1 MNEESLL
8 MEFKDEG
15 GSKYYKILQKS
26 ILVIEGYFFNRKLL
40 ANALSFN

>member
-15 GSKYYKILQKS
+15 GILKNTTKINS
-26 ILVIEGYFFNRKLL
+26 RYRRIFF
-40 ANALSFN
+40 

>member
-15 GSKYYKILQKS
+15 GYYKILQKS

>member
-15 GSKYYKILQKS
+15 EHYKILQKS
-26 ILVIEGYFFNRKLL
+26 ILVIEGYFFN
-40 ANALSFN
+40 